1 MMRRAALPGL
11 LRRGGVYAVKAANL
25 GAGVVV
31 TLLLARLGGPESLG
45 SYALAIQTAQL
56 VSILAVL
63 GCDWLLLREVAANLR
78 LGDRATAASAMRH
91 YGRFV
96 MPLALLVTLAYFG
109 LILLLGWLGMPLAQD
124 PAMIAGTGFVTANV
138 VYLMGLGAMRGLGD
152 PLRAQVYD
160 GLYLVPMALLLGGL
174 VLIGQPIG
182 TPAAVGL
189 STLLLVLTMA
199 GLIASIVRTTRA
211 WGRADDAR
219 FASPWRE
226 GVPLMISAF
235 LVYLLQWLPLFLAG
249 ALGSAADAGSF
260 RAAWQLAFPLAV
272 LQSTTVSA
280 ISAGVAGDLRE
291 GRLDSARQR
300 LHRNRWGV
308 LALSLPITIP
318 LLIWP
323 EPVML
328 FLFGPA
334 FAGAGDMVR
343 GLVAINLVSLIA
355 GPVTALITMSGR
367 NSELVPISMISAVLQ
382 LLLALWLVPALG
394 MNGLVISY
402 GVAVLLRTA
411 SFVRLSGKILRG
423 EG

>member
-199 GLIASIVRTTRA
+199 GLIASIRRTTRT
-211 WGRADDAR
+211 WGRADYAS

>member
-1 MMRRAALPGL
+1 
-11 LRRGGVYAVKAANL
+11 
-25 GAGVVV
+25 
-31 TLLLARLGGPESLG
+31 
-45 SYALAIQTAQL
+45 
-56 VSILAVL
+56 
-63 GCDWLLLREVAANLR
+63 
-78 LGDRATAASAMRH
+78 
-91 YGRFV
+91 
-96 MPLALLVTLAYFG
+96 
-109 LILLLGWLGMPLAQD
+109 
-124 PAMIAGTGFVTANV
+124 
-138 VYLMGLGAMRGLGD
+138 MGLGAMRGLGD

-199 GLIASIVRTTRA
+199 GLIASIRRTTRT
-211 WGRADDAR
+211 WGRADYAS

>member
-199 GLIASIVRTTRA
+199 GLIASIMRTTRT

-334 FAGAGDMVR
+334 FAGAGDIVR